1 MKIRCRYS
9 TYGYKCLNSSR
20 SFGAS
25 YLNIGHY
32 FKNLNE
38 SGGVR
43 GGPCADEGMDLPLLT
58 TNADGTC
65 VALLDGKQVILV
77 CSEWPLA
84 EIFYLCNYIL
94 ILLNL
99 RIQNFRLL

>member
-1 MKIRCRYS
+1 
-9 TYGYKCLNSSR
+9 
-20 SFGAS
+20 
-25 YLNIGHY
+25 
-32 FKNLNE
+32 
-38 SGGVR
+38 
-43 GGPCADEGMDLPLLT
+43 MDVPLLT
-58 TNADGTC
+58 ADADGTC

-77 CSEWPLA
+77 RLAWQLA